1 MVKKIPKTIYPHRAE
16 QQYAKK
22 LKKHFSELGEYVVE
36 ELSGTLSEIDYELK
50 KQQIRE
56 DVNISQRIKNIFKKI
71 RKQSLE
77 YVDEKKV
84 SKESGQFV
92 KNISA
97 VNKSN
102 VAAQERVKGINP
114 IDNEPWL
121 KSYMDEKN
129 KENVGYISS
138 IRDETLDKFEEIV
151 KNGVKKGQS
160 AADIKDALV
169 ERSGISENRAA
180 FIARDQTGSILGQ
193 MNAKRHAQSGIKAYR
208 WRDSDDLA
216 VRDSHA
222 ERDGKIYFYADG
234 ELLPGEDYNCRCVAE
249 PVFDDELV
257 AAGLL
262 EPDKVSRETNQT
274 ENQSEELAS
283 KEIGVKQ
290 KIEKIKSTISDVPD
304 EASIKEAG
312 KIIEDEFKKATSL
325 SSRAEKI
332 AEAQKDY
339 EEVAIKEIVTERENT
354 QKIKDKY
361 KQTVIELEDQYEDG
375 LINVNE
381 YNKRLSEATEL
392 RNKELDE
399 YKEKNPRKSDELK
412 KICDDMRSNL
422 YYDNAEDVKQIF
434 AKIRPMGSD
443 GIDIKTHLSG
453 SKSGTAKLV
462 ANAYNHYPSEW
473 VEKSVSYNKLKVK
486 KVKRGF
492 YRHYEKNSE
501 YAELTLSGEGQQGF
515 IVAIHELGHRMERVV
530 DGLIG
535 IEKIFYDRRTKGELL
550 KWMGAGYR
558 KDEKSRK
565 DDFLDIYMGKD
576 YGGRAYEL
584 VSMGLEKLYTDP
596 ETLMKDKDMFRWI
609 CGILALM

>member
-22 LKKHFSELGEYVVE
+22 LKKHFSELGDYVLE
-36 ELSGTLSEIDYELK
+36 ELSGTLSEIDSELK

-56 DVNISQRIKNIFKKI
+56 DVNVSQRVKNIFKKI

-77 YVDEKKV
+77 YVGEKEV
-84 SKESGQFV
+84 SKEAGQFI
-92 KNISA
+92 KNIST

-114 IDNEPWL
+114 IDNESWL
-121 KSYMDEKN
+121 KSYMDEKV

-151 KNGVKKGQS
+151 KNGVEKGQS

-193 MNAKRHAQSGIKAYR
+193 MNAKRHTQSGIKAYR

-222 ERDGKIYFYADG
+222 ERDGKIYFYADD

-249 PVFDDELV
+249 PVFDDELA

-262 EPDKVSRETNQT
+262 DPDKISRETNQT
-274 ENQSEELAS
+274 KNQSEELAS
-283 KEIGVKQ
+283 KEVDVKQ
-290 KIEKIKSTISDVPD
+290 KIEKIKSTIYDLPD

-325 SSRAEKI
+325 SNRAEKI
-332 AEAQKDY
+332 AEAQKNY
-339 EEVAIKEIVTERENT
+339 EEVAIKEIVTEREQT

-381 YNKRLSEATEL
+381 YNKRLSKAAEL
-392 RNKELDE
+392 RNKGLSE

-443 GIDIKTHLSG
+443 GIDIKSHLNG
-453 SKSGTAKLV
+453 SRTETAKTI
-462 ANAYNHYPSEW
+462 ANAYNFYPSEW

-492 YRHYEKNSE
+492 YRHYDKNSE
-501 YAELTLSGEGQQGF
+501 YAELTLSGEREQAF
-515 IVAIHELGHRMERVV
+515 RVAIHELGHRMERAV

-535 IEKIFYDRRTKGELL
+535 IEKIFYDRRTKDEPL
-550 KWMGAGYR
+550 KWMGKGYGR
-558 KDEKSRK
+558 DEKSRK
-565 DDFLDIYMGKD
+565 DDFLNIYMGKD

-584 VSMGLEKLYTDP
+584 VSMGFEKLYTDP